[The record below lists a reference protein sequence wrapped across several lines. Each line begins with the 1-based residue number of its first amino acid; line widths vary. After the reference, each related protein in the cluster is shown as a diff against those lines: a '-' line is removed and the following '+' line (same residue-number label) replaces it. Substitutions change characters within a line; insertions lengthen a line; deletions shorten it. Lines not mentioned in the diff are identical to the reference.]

1 MLNFDGVMNDN
12 GDICMDICTYIYII
26 YGYMDIWIYDIYIY
40 IYTRICIYTRI
51 YGYTYADMI
60 IDNIGHSCGL

>member
-1 MLNFDGVMNDN
+1 MHGYM
-12 GDICMDICTYIYII
+12 YIYMDTWI
-26 YGYMDIWIYDIYIY
+26 YGYMIYIY
-40 IYTRICIYTRI
+40 IYIHTRICIYTRI

>member
-1 MLNFDGVMNDN
+1 MIMAIYAC
-12 GDICMDICTYIYII
+12 ICIYIYYI
-26 YGYMDIWIYDIYIY
+26 YGYMDIWKYDIY

-51 YGYTYADMI
+51 YGYKYADMI